1 MLQNVSSKSPKVEK
15 ITPSRNKPNTARTK
29 NTILK
34 SKLKKKHKKTSLS
47 EDSNY
52 LGCDVF
58 GLSKIA
64 FLEGVFGFG
73 GKINVSI

>member
-1 MLQNVSSKSPKVEK
+1 MLLNVSSKSCKVEI
-15 ITPSRNKPNTARTK
+15 ITPSQNKPNTAKTK
-29 NTILK
+29 NTLLK
-34 SKLKKKHKKTSLS
+34 SKIKKSKKTSLS

-52 LGCDVF
+52 LGCDDF

-64 FLEGVFGFG
+64 FLEGFFGFG

>member
-1 MLQNVSSKSPKVEK
+1 MLLNVSSKSRKVE
-15 ITPSRNKPNTARTK
+15 IINPSRNKPNTAKTK
-29 NTILK
+29 NTLLK
-34 SKLKKKHKKTSLS
+34 SKIKKKKPLS

-58 GLSKIA
+58 RLSKIA

-73 GKINVSI
+73 GKTNVSI